1 MVEKKASRISRFL
14 GFIVFRIVPVILI
27 VGIIWF
33 SYGVAKAV
41 AQRVGEQVEAGQRS
55 PLYEGTAVAIL
66 PTLTTNTP
74 PPTATSTPSDTP
86 TSTSTSTDTA
96 TVAPTPTS
104 VPTDTATT
112 VPSATFTVI
121 PSDTPISLATNTET
135 PIVVA
140 QAFAT
145 NTPRAL
151 AVTLPALN
159 TAIPSVAPVIEASP
173 TPTLTS
179 TSTETPTPLPPTL
192 TFTPPPAEIATARP
206 LPTLFLPSAPDANA
220 VAPTAIPTQVPTV
233 DRHGYDIVN
242 ILLMGGDGEL
252 TGDNVTRTD
261 TMIIVSINRTTNT
274 VAMLSLPRDLY
285 VYIPGWT
292 MQRLNLAYTH
302 GEQIGWQPDG
312 GWGLMR
318 QTIFYNLGIN
328 VHYYALIN
336 LSGFKQV
343 VDTLGGVDL
352 TVDCAIQ
359 NLPLIEAPPPAQAHK
374 VESDGTYILPVGFY
388 HLDGGGA
395 LWYARS
401 RDNSSDFDRG
411 RRQQQLLRAI
421 WRTARAGGQVSKL
434 PEVWS
439 QLSQVVQTNLGFE
452 DMVGLLPF
460 ALNLDPGRIDHFTM
474 ARLYHT
480 TPWQPPDGQN
490 VQLPNYEPIKELL
503 DDFYQPP
510 TESQITE
517 EAERIL
523 VYNGSS
529 NADLDKVA
537 ADRLGWDGYNA
548 AASGAADNANYAD
561 TILIDYTGQTKGSHI
576 QDIAKTLNIKPEN
589 IRSEPDPNRQADF
602 EVILGSNYNSCTE
615 AGVLPVEDNAGG

>member
-1 MVEKKASRISRFL
+1 MTEKKSSRISRFF
-14 GFIVFRIVPVILI
+14 GFIVFRIVPLALILGI
-27 VGIIWF
+27 VWL
-33 SYGVAKAV
+33 SYGVAQAV
-41 AQRVGEQVEAGQRS
+41 ARRVGEQVDAGQRS
-55 PLYEGTAVAIL
+55 GVYEGTVVAIASTL
-66 PTLTTNTP
+66 TTHTPQPSSTFTPTNTSTATATLTLTPTLTPTPIPTNTATLIP
-74 PPTATSTPSDTP
+74 TDLPTAT
-86 TSTSTSTDTA
+86 
-96 TVAPTPTS
+96 
-104 VPTDTATT
+104 
-112 VPSATFTVI
+112 
-121 PSDTPISLATNTET
+121 LTET
-135 PIVVA
+135 PFLVA

-159 TAIPSVAPVIEASP
+159 TAVPSVAPVAAATNTP
-173 TPTLTS
+173 TPTETVAAPTS
-179 TSTETPTPLPPTL
+179 
-192 TFTPPPAEIATARP
+192 TFTPPPAPAETATARP
-206 LPTLFLPSAPDANA
+206 LPTLFLPSAPDVNA
-220 VAPTAIPTQVPTV
+220 AAPTAIPTQVPTI
-233 DRHGYDIVN
+233 DRQGYDLVN

-252 TGDNVTRTD
+252 TGDNITRTD

-274 VAMLSLPRDLY
+274 VSMLSLPRDLY

-336 LSGFKQV
+336 LSGFTQII
-343 VDTLGGVDL
+343 DTLGGVNV

-359 NLPLIEAPPPAQAHK
+359 DYPLIGAPAPAQATRD
-374 VESDGTYILPVGFY
+374 ETNLYTLPVGFY
-388 HLDGGGA
+388 HLDGGSA

-401 RDNSSDFDRG
+401 RTNSSDFDRG

-421 WRTARAGGQVSKL
+421 WRTGREGGQIGKL
-434 PEVWS
+434 PELWS
-439 QLSQVVQTNLGFE
+439 QLTEVVKTNLAFE

-460 ALNLDPGRIDHFTM
+460 ALNLDPGHIDHFTL

-480 TPWQPPDGQN
+480 TPWQPPDGSF
-490 VQLPNYEPIKELL
+490 VQLPNYEPIHELL
-503 DDFYQPP
+503 TDFYQPP
-510 TESQITE
+510 TANQVAVASESIM
-517 EAERIL
+517 I
-523 VYNGSS
+523 YNGTGS
-529 NADLDKVA
+529 ADLDRVA

-548 AASGAADNANYAD
+548 IAAGAADNANYVD
-561 TILIDYTGQTKGSHI
+561 SILIDYTGETKGSNI

-602 EVILGSNYNSCTE
+602 EVYLGSNYNSCTV
-615 AGVLPVEDNAGG
+615 AGVLPVEENTGE

>member
-1 MVEKKASRISRFL
+1 MVEKKASRISRFF
-14 GFIVFRIVPVILI
+14 GFIAFRVVPVILI
-27 VGIIWF
+27 AGIAWF
-33 SYGVAKAV
+33 SYGVVKAV

-55 PLYEGTAVAIL
+55 TLYEGTVAAIL
-66 PTLTTNTP
+66 PTLTTHTPLPTSTPSHTPTLTSTATATVTPTLTSTPIPSNTATE
-74 PPTATSTPSDTP
+74 PPTATF
-86 TSTSTSTDTA
+86 TA
-96 TVAPTPTS
+96 V
-104 VPTDTATT
+104 
-112 VPSATFTVI
+112 
-121 PSDTPISLATNTET
+121 PSDTPIPTGTHTET
-135 PIVVA
+135 PITVA
-140 QAFAT
+140 QAAFAT

-151 AVTLPALN
+151 AVTLPPLN
-159 TAIPSVAPVIEASP
+159 TPVPSAAPVIEASA
-173 TPTLTS
+173 TPTL
-179 TSTETPTPLPPTL
+179 TETPTPPPPTF
-192 TFTPPPAEIATARP
+192 TFTPPPAETATARP
-206 LPTLFLPSAPDANA
+206 LPTMFLPSGPDANA

-233 DRHGYDIVN
+233 DRHGYDLVN

-274 VAMLSLPRDLY
+274 VAMLSIPRDLY

-292 MQRLNLAYTH
+292 MQRVNLAYTH

-343 VDTLGGVDL
+343 IDTLGGVDL

-359 NLPLIEAPPPAQAHK
+359 DYPLIDAPAPSQATRD
-374 VESDGTYILPVGFY
+374 ETNLYTLPVGFY
-388 HLDGGGA
+388 HLDGGSA

-401 RDNSSDFDRG
+401 RHNSSDFDRG

-421 WRTARAGGQVSKL
+421 WRTARASGQVSKL

-439 QLSQVVQTNLGFE
+439 QLSEVVKTNLGFE

-460 ALNLDPGRIDHFTM
+460 ALNLDPGHIDHFTM

-490 VQLPNYEPIKELL
+490 VQLPNYDAVRELL
-503 DDFYQPP
+503 EDFYQPP

-517 EAERIL
+517 QAERIL
-523 VYNGSS
+523 VYNGTS
-529 NADLDKVA
+529 NPDLDRVA
-537 ADRLGWDGYNA
+537 SDRLGWDGYNA
-548 AASGAADNANYAD
+548 IASGAADNANYAD
-561 TILIDYTGQTKGSHI
+561 TILVDYTGQTKGSKLA
-576 QDIAKTLNIKPEN
+576 DIAKTLNIKPEN

-602 EVILGSNYNSCTE
+602 QVILGSNYNSCTE
-615 AGVLPVEDNAGG
+615 GGVLPIEENTGG

>member
-14 GFIVFRIVPVILI
+14 GFILFRIVPVILI
-27 VGIIWF
+27 AGIIWF
-33 SYGVAKAV
+33 SYGIAKAV
-41 AQRVGEQVEAGQRS
+41 ALRVGEQVEANERS
-55 PLYEGTAVAIL
+55 PLYEGTAAAIL

-74 PPTATSTPSDTP
+74 PPTVTPIPSDT
-86 TSTSTSTDTA
+86 STSPHTA
-96 TVAPTPTS
+96 TVAPTLTPTL
-104 VPTDTATT
+104 VPTNTAAAI
-112 VPSATFTVI
+112 PSATFTIV
-121 PSDTPISLATNTET
+121 PSDTPIPTAT
-135 PIVVA
+135 PLVVA

-159 TAIPSVAPVIEASP
+159 TAIPSVAPIIEASP
-173 TPTLTS
+173 TPT
-179 TSTETPTPLPPTL
+179 STETSTPIPPTF
-192 TFTPPPAEIATARP
+192 TFTPPPAVTATVRP
-206 LPTLFLPSAPDANA
+206 LPTLFLPSGPNADA

-302 GEQIGWQPDG
+302 GDQIGWQPDG

-359 NLPLIEAPPPAQAHK
+359 DYPLIDAPAPPQAIRD
-374 VESDGTYILPVGFY
+374 ETNMYLLPVGAY
-388 HLDGGGA
+388 HMDGGSA

-401 RDNSSDFDRG
+401 RHNSSDFDRG

-421 WRTARAGGQVSKL
+421 WRTARTSGQVGKL

-439 QLSQVVQTNLGFE
+439 QLSQVVQTNLGFD
-452 DMVGLLPF
+452 DMLSLLPF

-480 TPWQPPDGQN
+480 TPWQPPDGSN

-503 DDFYQPP
+503 DAFYQPP
-510 TESQITE
+510 TDNQITE
-517 EAERIL
+517 DAKRIL

-548 AASGAADNANYAD
+548 VASGAADNANYAD
-561 TILIDYTGQTKGSHI
+561 TILIDHTGQTKGSHL

-615 AGVLPVEDNAGG
+615 AGVLPPVDNSSGG

>member
-1 MVEKKASRISRFL
+1 MSVKKSSRINRFL
-14 GFIVFRIVPVILI
+14 GFIGFRVFPIILVI
-27 VGIIWF
+27 GILWF
-33 SYGVAKAV
+33 SYSVVQAV
-41 AQRVGEQVEAGQRS
+41 ARRIGEQIEAGQRS
-55 PLYEGTAVAIL
+55 SLYEGTLAAIV
-66 PTLTTNTP
+66 PTLATNTP
-74 PPTATSTPSDTP
+74 ESTVSFTATNTSFPTATASYTP
-86 TSTSTSTDTA
+86 
-96 TVAPTPTS
+96 
-104 VPTDTATT
+104 TT
-112 VPSATFTVI
+112 VPSAT
-121 PSDTPISLATNTET
+121 PTNTPT
-135 PIVVA
+135 PTYTNTATLTPTLVPSPTITDTSEPLLIA
-140 QAFAT
+140 QVFAT
-145 NTPRAL
+145 NTPRAI
-151 AVTLPALN
+151 AITLPPLN
-159 TAIPSVAPVIEASP
+159 TAVPTSAPIIPASP
-173 TPTLTS
+173 TSTPTF
-179 TSTETPTPLPPTL
+179 TETPPAPTM
-192 TFTPPPAEIATARP
+192 TFTSLPEATITPRP
-206 LPTLFLPSAPDANA
+206 LPTLFLPAAPDTNV

-233 DRHGYDIVN
+233 DRHGYDLVN

-274 VAMLSLPRDLY
+274 VAMLSLPRDLF

-343 VDTLGGVDL
+343 IDTLGGVDL

-359 NLPLIEAPPPAQAHK
+359 DYALIDAPPPAQATAD
-374 VESDGTYILPVGFY
+374 SYQIYTLPVGFY
-388 HLDGGGA
+388 HLDGGAA

-401 RDNSSDFDRG
+401 RHNSSDFDRG

-421 WRTARAGGQVSKL
+421 WRTARAGGQVGKL

-439 QLSQVVQTNLGFE
+439 QLTQVVKTNLNFE

-480 TPWQPPDGQN
+480 TPWQPPDGSF
-490 VQLPNYEPIKELL
+490 VQLPNYDPIRELL

-510 TESQITE
+510 TENQITE
-517 EAERIL
+517 EGERVL
-523 VYNGSS
+523 VYNGTT
-529 NADLDKVA
+529 NTDLDRVA
-537 ADRLGWDGYNA
+537 ADRLGWEGLNA
-548 AASGAADNANYAD
+548 IASGTADNTNYAD
-561 TILIDYTGQTKGSHI
+561 TKLIDYTGKTKGS
-576 QDIAKTLNIKPEN
+576 QVDSIAKVLNIKPEN

-602 EVILGSNYNSCTE
+602 AIILGSNYNSCTE
-615 AGVLPVEDNAGG
+615 GGVLPVEENTGG

>member
-1 MVEKKASRISRFL
+1 MAEKKASRITRFW
-14 GFIVFRIVPVILI
+14 GFIIFRIIPVILI
-27 VGIIWF
+27 VGIVWF

-55 PLYEGTAVAIL
+55 PLYEGTAIAIAS
-66 PTLTTNTP
+66 TLTTNTP
-74 PPTATSTPSDTP
+74 PPTATSIPSDTP
-86 TSTSTSTDTA
+86 TLTNTATSTATLTPTPVPSDTA
-96 TVAPTPTS
+96 TPAPTL
-104 VPTDTATT
+104 
-112 VPSATFTVI
+112 TFTLV
-121 PSDTPISLATNTET
+121 PSDTPIPTATSTDT

-151 AVTLPALN
+151 AVTLPAFN
-159 TAIPSVAPVIEASP
+159 TAVPSIAPVIEASP
-173 TPTLTS
+173 TPTF
-179 TSTETPTPLPPTL
+179 TETPTSPPPTF
-192 TFTPPPAEIATARP
+192 TFTPPPVEAATARP

-233 DRHGYDIVN
+233 DRHGYDLVN

-302 GEQIGWQPDG
+302 GEQVGWQPDG

-318 QTIFYNLGIN
+318 QTIFYNLGVN

-336 LSGFKQV
+336 LSGFKQI

-359 NLPLIEAPPPAQAHK
+359 DYPLIDAPAPPQAIRD
-374 VESDGTYILPVGFY
+374 ETNMYTLPVGAY
-388 HLDGGGA
+388 HMDGGSA

-401 RDNSSDFDRG
+401 RHNSSDFDRG

-439 QLSQVVQTNLGFE
+439 QLSQVVQTNLGFD

-480 TPWQPPDGQN
+480 TPWQPPDGSN
-490 VQLPNYEPIKELL
+490 VQLPNYDPIKELL

-529 NADLDKVA
+529 NVDLDKVA

-548 AASGAADNANYAD
+548 IASGAADNANYAD
-561 TILIDYTGQTKGSHI
+561 SILIDYTGQTKGSHI
-576 QDIAKTLNIKPEN
+576 QDIAKTLNINPEN
-589 IRSEPDPNRQADF
+589 IRSEPDPTRQADF

-615 AGVLPVEDNAGG
+615 AGVLPPVDNSAGG